1 MSSTEGRL
9 IRVGRDGAERSCYRV
24 VDNRLH
30 SSPTTFPLGTSPPP
44 PPLAGCL
51 REQM

>member
-1 MSSTEGRL
+1 MSSTAWRL
-9 IRVGRDGAERSCYRV
+9 ISVGREGAERACYRV

-30 SSPTTFPLGTSPPP
+30 ASPTTFPLGTSPPL

-51 REQM
+51 RERM